1 MARLIVIVGRGEYP
15 APAVALLPPIDATP
29 PLFELF
35 LLNVKSFA
43 WSIVAPLCPLDILPV
58 ILYL

>member
-35 LLNVKSFA
+35 LSNVK
-43 WSIVAPLCPLDILPV
+43 SIVAPLCPLDILPV